1 MSIGLGAYGSFW
13 IIACVAR
20 WLARLLVWPSCN
32 GGPAAWVILPTS
44 FLAGASA
51 VSCFSCAARWLIGL
65 LVSTRFYGCGEGSGE
80 RRAWFVC
87 GARGAPY
94 LLQKQIGQIG
104 KQLPTRVSDCG

>member
-51 VSCFSCAARWLIGL
+51 VSCFSCVARWLARL
-65 LVSTRFYGCGEGSGE
+65 LVWPSCNGGPA
-80 RRAWFVC
+80 AWV
-87 GARGAPY
+87 
-94 LLQKQIGQIG
+94 I
-104 KQLPTRVSDCG
+104 LPTSFLAGASAVSCFCRTQ